1 MPSKSNSL
9 GVEMKYE
16 DFLSKISFR
25 YIKPDSPIPWKY
37 QEFSDFFENVFNIQI
52 ELFNTQ
58 FPCKDHEIKDELRK
72 LIKVPKM
79 STLTIGAIINFGVKQ
94 IPQNQT
100 FVNVGIWNGFT
111 FLAGMLNN
119 PEKICI
125 GIDNFS
131 QFGGPRQ
138 QFLERFNKMKSQ
150 NHFFMNM
157 DYEKYFSDI
166 HSKEIGFY
174 IYDGEHSYKNQL
186 NGLLKADPFLAENA
200 LILIDDINWE
210 EPYQATLDFISQ
222 GPSEYSIIFDCKTYC
237 SCHPTFWN
245 GIMVLRKNRNK

>member
-1 MPSKSNSL
+1 MEFEEFVSR
-9 GVEMKYE
+9 
-16 DFLSKISFR
+16 ISFR
-25 YIKPDSPIPWKY
+25 YIQPDSRLPLGYKY
-37 QEFSDFFENVFNIQI
+37 ISNFLDKWVDFSI
-52 ELFNTQ
+52 ESVNTI
-58 FPCKDHEIKDELRK
+58 FPDDDREIKSNMLKLRN
-72 LIKVPKM
+72 IPRM

-210 EPYQATLDFISQ
+210 EPHQATLDFISQ